1 MSNEIPTV
9 IDEIAFVIARA
20 ERDGRYMDAR
30 VKEMRFLI
38 EPSEMAKAHRRL
50 DEIQKKLEDDMR
62 EENSIKRRLAL
73 WARR

>member
-1 MSNEIPTV
+1 MSDETPTV

-20 ERDGRYMDAR
+20 EHDGRYMDPR
-30 VKEMRFLI
+30 INEMRFLLK
-38 EPSEMAKAHRRL
+38 PSEMIRAQRRL
-50 DEIQKKLEDDMR
+50 DEMQKKLDDDMR